1 MSIKESFD
9 LVILA
14 GGQGTRIS
22 KFTKKIPKP
31 LLKINNLQFIQY
43 LINFYSKYPFRKIFI
58 LTGYK
63 GEKFAKYNKS
73 FSNLI
78 PIECIKE
85 KKKLD
90 TGGALYQ
97 LKNKVQKNFILINGD
112 SFIDYDIKKFIQKK
126 LPTKYLGKILLIS
139 CSNNKSNKKLSNL
152 KILNNDSIT
161 LNGKLINAGVYHF
174 NHKIFKYLKP
184 NKSSL
189 ETEIL
194 PNLIQKKL
202 FKGFYIKEKLLDIG
216 SYTNL
221 RKAKN
226 FLKKYINRF
235 SVFLDRDGVI
245 NRDTNYVYK
254 IKDFIFRKNVLK
266 ALRYLNKNKINIFIV
281 TNQAGI
287 AKGYFT
293 ERRFFTLSNHM
304 KKVLLDKNI
313 YINDLEYCP
322 YHHLG
327 KIKKYKKK
335 SNFRK
340 PGNLMLKKI
349 QKKWGIQTNKSIMIG
364 DKASDEKAANKSKIY
379 FEYVE
384 KDLLKQ
390 LKKFKNKFNQ

>member
-1 MSIKESFD
+1 MSIKENFD

-14 GGQGTRIS
+14 GGRGTRITR
-22 KFTKKIPKP
+22 FTKKIPKP

-63 GEKFAKYNKS
+63 GEKFIKFNKS
-73 FSNLI
+73 LSNLI
-78 PIECIKE
+78 PIECVKE
-85 KKKLD
+85 RKKLD

-112 SFIDYDIKKFIQKK
+112 SFIDYDIKRFIQKK
-126 LPTKYLGKILLIS
+126 LPQKYLGKILLINHL
-139 CSNNKSNKKLSNL
+139 NNKSNKKLNNL
-152 KILNNDSIT
+152 KILNNDKIA
-161 LNGKLINAGVYHF
+161 LNGKLMNAGVYHF
-174 NHKIFKYLKP
+174 NRKIFKYLKP

-216 SYTNL
+216 SYANL
-221 RKAKN
+221 KKAKK
-226 FLKKYINRF
+226 FLKKYVNRF

-245 NRDTNYVYK
+245 NEDLNYVHK
-254 IKDFIFRKNVLK
+254 IKDFVFRKNAIK
-266 ALRYLNKNKINIFIV
+266 ALKYLNKNKINVFIV

-287 AKGYFT
+287 AKGYYT
-293 ERRFFTLSNHM
+293 EKKFFNLSNYIR
-304 KKVLLDKNI
+304 KVLLRKNI

-322 YHHLG
+322 YHPLG

-340 PGNLMLKKI
+340 PGNLMLEKI
-349 QKKWGIQTNKSIMIG
+349 IKKWGIKTSKSVMIG
-364 DKASDEKAANKSKIY
+364 DKISDEKAANKSKIY

-384 KDLLKQ
+384 KDLFKQ
-390 LKKFKNKFNQ
+390 LKKLNKKLN